1 MTNALAYK
9 TALLITTLSNI
20 ALLFTTVKSIIV
32 EASGS
37 NVIKLFTE
45 KLLMFIIS

>member
-9 TALLITTLSNI
+9 TALLITTVNNI
-20 ALLFTTVKSIIV
+20 ASLFTTVKSIIV

-45 KLLMFIIS
+45 KLLKFIIS